1 MEPFLRIMHI
11 DSDYQVFL
19 MVINEGTS
27 TVSSLSLGE
36 ALECIKTQ
44 DLDLIL
50 SEPQNMAIFDRTI
63 PLSSMPN
70 RACC

>member
-27 TVSSLSLGE
+27 TVSGLSLDE

-50 SEPQNMAIFDRTI
+50 SEPQNMAIFNKTI
-63 PLSSMPN
+63 PAFPVINQLP
-70 RACC
+70 C